1 MAKVTMLNMAG
12 AEAGSIE
19 LKDEIFG
26 ITPNENAVLRLWRR
40 TAFFNGNLSL
50 QPSAPSV

>member
-19 LKDEIFG
+19 LKDEIFA
-26 ITPNENAVLRLWRR
+26 ITPSGKMKELIKGDTDLEK
-40 TAFFNGNLSL
+40 
-50 QPSAPSV
+50 